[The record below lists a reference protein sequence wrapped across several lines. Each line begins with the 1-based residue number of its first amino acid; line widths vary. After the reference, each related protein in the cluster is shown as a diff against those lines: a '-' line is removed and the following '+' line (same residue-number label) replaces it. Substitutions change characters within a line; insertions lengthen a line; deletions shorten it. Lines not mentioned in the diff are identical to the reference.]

1 MRRSRIW
8 IRSLWHSLVAAC
20 AMITPGTYP
29 SKVVVA
35 QLWSENRVLNVSS
48 GLDYKRG
55 SCSFWVLDMG
65 RVSEVAREDT

>member
-1 MRRSRIW
+1 
-8 IRSLWHSLVAAC
+8 
-20 AMITPGTYP
+20 MITPGTYP